1 MTRKARELET
11 LFLAMFAAVPL
22 YLTLAIG
29 KLPLFLFHAAMTG
42 IALRVAAGKGPELI
56 PARLMRWMAI
66 AYVPFYLV
74 DWLVLSHSAIAASTH
89 LVLFIAV
96 YQPIEAMKRE
106 NQAQRILTAALIFVA
121 SIATSTHI
129 TIVLFVLAFAFLIF
143 RQLMSISHLE
153 TARTLER
160 EYAEAPSARAAL
172 FYVCGALVIGAAL
185 FPFLPRVR
193 NPFVQGV
200 TGGLP
205 GATTALSETIDF
217 REPRVTALD
226 STIIARIWIDYSRR
240 PFFIPIRL
248 RGNIYDDY
256 RNGQWQQRARGIR
269 PLPLRDDGFFIGR
282 RDGIDGSAA
291 VQMKAEAGKLYLPVG
306 TYNIDGLTSLYEGPA
321 RDTYYTY
328 NRGLLN
334 FNVRMALRAEPLRSI
349 RVVPIDYPVTPEVA
363 KLAREVVGAET
374 SPERQAR
381 LIEQWMLTNFR
392 YVPNPSTP
400 PAMSIERFLL
410 RDRLGHCEYF
420 AAGMAVMLTALDV
433 PARIA
438 GGYHGGRFNP
448 LMGYFTVRRD
458 DAHAWTEVW
467 NGTRWLTFD
476 ATPPAL
482 RPGTESGSMM
492 GAYASALSD
501 SINYFWDRYI
511 LTFGLSDQISFF
523 TDVIDWTRERVASLS
538 AGARSFRDR
547 TFVMLLSLVIAIGAA
562 AIVLS
567 RRRRTL
573 FDLIAARLAAR
584 GVTVAPSA
592 TVEEALAEL
601 RTRDPQFANAIAP
614 AIAMYEEETFSGRG
628 DPMRR
633 RTLRRM
639 LAQLSNPAT

>member
-22 YLTLAIG
+22 YLTFAIG
-29 KLPLFLFHAAMTG
+29 KLPLLLFHGAMAG
-42 IALRVAAGKGPELI
+42 MALRVALGKSPEVL
-56 PARLMRWMAI
+56 PARLMRGMAM
-66 AYVPFYLV
+66 AYIPFYIF
-74 DWLVLSHSAIAASTH
+74 DWLALSHSAIAASTH

-129 TIVLFVLAFAFLIF
+129 TIILFVLAFAFLIF

-153 TARTLER
+153 TARALER

-172 FYVCGALVIGAAL
+172 FYVSGALLIGAAL

-200 TGGLP
+200 TGSLP

-217 REPRVTALD
+217 REPRVSPLD

-256 RNGQWQQRARGIR
+256 RDGEWRQRPRGIR
-269 PLPLRDDGFFIGR
+269 PLQLRDDGFFIGR
-282 RDGIDGSAA
+282 RDGIDGTAT
-291 VQMKAEAGKLYLPVG
+291 VQMKAEGGKLYLPVG

-328 NRGLLN
+328 NRGLLTLD
-334 FNVRMALRAEPLRSI
+334 VRMAQRSEPLRLTHVS
-349 RVVPIDYPVTPEVA
+349 PLAYPVTPEVA
-363 KLAREVVGAET
+363 KLAREVVGGET
-374 SPERQAR
+374 DPERQAH
-381 LIEQWMLTNFR
+381 LIEAWMLRNFR

-400 PAMSIERFLL
+400 PAMSLERFLL
-410 RDRLGHCEYF
+410 RDRIGHCEYF
-420 AAGMAVMLTALDV
+420 AAGMAVMLTALEV

-476 ATPPAL
+476 ATPPSL
-482 RPGTESGSMM
+482 RPGTEDGSMM
-492 GAYASALSD
+492 RAYASALSD

-511 LTFGLSDQISFF
+511 LTFGLTDQITFF
-523 TDVIDWTRERVASLS
+523 TDVIDWTRERVASLGD
-538 AGARSFRDR
+538 GARVLRDR
-547 TFVMLLSLVIAIGAA
+547 RFLMLLSALLAAGLA
-562 AIVLS
+562 AILWS
-567 RRRRTL
+567 RRRKTL

-584 GVTVAPSA
+584 GVEIAPTA

-601 RTRDPQFANAIAP
+601 RVRDPQFATAIAP
-614 AIAMYEEETFSGRG
+614 VLALYEEETFSGRR
-628 DPMRR
+628 DPTRR

-639 LAQLSNPAT
+639 LGELSNPAT

>member
-11 LFLAMFAAVPL
+11 LFLAMFAAAPL

-29 KLPLFLFHAAMTG
+29 KLPLLLFHAAMTG
-42 IALRVAAGKGPELI
+42 IALRVAAGKSPELI

-66 AYVPFYLV
+66 AYVPFYVV
-74 DWLVLSHSAIAASTH
+74 DWRVLSHSAIAASTH

-106 NQAQRILTAALIFVA
+106 NQAQRLLTASLIFIA

-129 TIVLFVLAFAFLIF
+129 TIVLFVLGFAFLMF

-160 EYAEAPSARAAL
+160 EYTEPPSGRAAL
-172 FYVCGALVIGAAL
+172 FYVCGALIIGAAL
-185 FPFLPRVR
+185 FPFLPRIR
-193 NPFVQGV
+193 NPFVQGIA
-200 TGGLP
+200 GGLP

-217 REPRVTALD
+217 REPRVSPLD

-240 PFFIPIRL
+240 PFFIPMRL

-256 RNGQWQQRARGIR
+256 RDGEWRQRPRGIR
-269 PLPLRDDGFFIGR
+269 PLSLRDGGFFIGR
-282 RDGIDGSAA
+282 REGIDGNAT
-291 VQMKAEAGKLYLPVG
+291 VQMKADGGKLFLPVG
-306 TYNIDGLTSLYEGPA
+306 TYHVDGLTSLYEGPS

-334 FNVRMALRAEPLRSI
+334 FIVRMAQKAEPLQLM
-349 RVVPIDYPVTPEVA
+349 RVSPLDYPVTPAVA
-363 KLAREVVGAET
+363 KLAREIVGSET
-374 SPERQAR
+374 DPERQAR
-381 LIEQWMLTNFR
+381 LIETWMLQNFR
-392 YVPNPSTP
+392 YVPNPATP

-410 RDRLGHCEYF
+410 RDRIGHCEYF
-420 AAGMAVMLTALDV
+420 AAGMAVMLTALEV

-448 LMGYFTVRRD
+448 LMGYFTIRRD

-482 RPGTESGSMM
+482 RPGTESGSMVR
-492 GAYASALSD
+492 AYASALSD

-511 LTFGLSDQISFF
+511 LTFGLADQITFF
-523 TDVIDWTRERVASLS
+523 TDLIDWTRNRVAALNVGVR
-538 AGARSFRDR
+538 ALRDR
-547 TFVMLLSLVIAIGAA
+547 TFLLLLSSLLAIGAA
-562 AIVLS
+562 TILWS
-567 RRRRTL
+567 RRRKTL
-573 FDLIAARLAAR
+573 FDLIDARLAAR
-584 GVTVAPSA
+584 GVTIAPSA
-592 TVEEALAEL
+592 TVEEALREL
-601 RTRDPQFANAIAP
+601 HAIDRDFATRLEPV
-614 AIAMYEEETFSGRG
+614 IAMYEEVVFSPRS
-628 DPMRR
+628 DRQKVR
-633 RTLRRM
+633 NLRKRLATLAAER
-639 LAQLSNPAT
+639 